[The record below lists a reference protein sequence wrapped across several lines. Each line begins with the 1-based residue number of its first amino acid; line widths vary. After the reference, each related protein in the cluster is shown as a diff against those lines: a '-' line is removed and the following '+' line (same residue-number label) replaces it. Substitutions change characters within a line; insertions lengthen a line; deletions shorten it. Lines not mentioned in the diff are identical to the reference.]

1 MRQPYRFRNSA
12 FVFIL
17 LGGFEA
23 VARIA
28 SDRVMARQHSAK
40 SSNLEKQTM
49 NQIRIREPDRELP
62 PDYVIKTLTIAARKG
77 PPPKKPSG
85 WKYIKSQEKES
96 AADFARRCRSA
107 GLGFDRMRKPRSTA
121 RSKAQRAL
129 QRAERRNY
137 QVGQAKKR
145 GPVFMPAPEAQ
156 SV

>member
-1 MRQPYRFRNSA
+1 LGAAGVAACSWPSSSSGRIKLDAKMTIGIDRCFFHS
-12 FVFIL
+12 

-23 VARIA
+23 VTRIA

-49 NQIRIREPDRELP
+49 LP

-85 WKYIKSQEKES
+85 WKYIKCQEKES

-107 GLGFDRMRKPRSTA
+107 GL
-121 RSKAQRAL
+121 
-129 QRAERRNY
+129 
-137 QVGQAKKR
+137 
-145 GPVFMPAPEAQ
+145 
-156 SV
+156 